1 MNEEVEKRLFEYL
14 KEYYQDKFNHF
25 VHKDKPDFQ
34 NKIDNIGVE
43 ITEATTSELGKKNS
57 FSNKALKCKNQQEVD
72 KLSDGIFKGE
82 YKDNI
87 IYNPQNVPHVF
98 WDVGNPDSEYPYC
111 ENLIYD
117 AILKKLEKFNKK
129 NLYQIFK
136 TNVLLILCNNV
147 FLGENC
153 ADIGY
158 IQTKIVNNIKEIEKR
173 YDRNFDEYLFLRLT
187 NPVMLFV
194 IDKEYKV
201 TLHNIKN

>member
-72 KLSDGIFKGE
+72 KLSEGIFKGE

-98 WDVGNPDSEYPYC
+98 WDVGNPDSEY
-111 ENLIYD
+111 I
-117 AILKKLEKFNKK
+117 
-129 NLYQIFK
+129 
-136 TNVLLILCNNV
+136 V
-147 FLGENC
+147 
-153 ADIGY
+153 
-158 IQTKIVNNIKEIEKR
+158 KI
-173 YDRNFDEYLFLRLT
+173 
-187 NPVMLFV
+187 
-194 IDKEYKV
+194 
-201 TLHNIKN
+201 

>member
-1 MNEEVEKRLFEYL
+1 M
-14 KEYYQDKFNHF
+14 
-25 VHKDKPDFQ
+25 
-34 NKIDNIGVE
+34 
-43 ITEATTSELGKKNS
+43 
-57 FSNKALKCKNQQEVD
+57 
-72 KLSDGIFKGE
+72 
-82 YKDNI
+82 
-87 IYNPQNVPHVF
+87 
-98 WDVGNPDSEYPYC
+98 
-111 ENLIYD
+111 
-117 AILKKLEKFNKK
+117 
-129 NLYQIFK
+129 YQIFK